1 MKLTPALSEL
11 KYAALR
17 IHRVDNER
25 ESRDLSM
32 MSSTDIYSVIT
43 EVSSTEQIKLF
54 ECGLID
60 LDRSPLN

>member
-43 EVSSTEQIKLF
+43 EVSTEQIKMF